1 MNEYEFYCLSN
12 SIKNNLHPE
21 SIVSVLSELAA
32 PWENCS
38 QRMLG
43 QLVDLN
49 CSWRKK
55 KLIFQ
60 AITET
65 IANPWQDLYC
75 LRL

>member
-1 MNEYEFYCLSN
+1 MSESFCLCNFSKN
-12 SIKNNLHPE
+12 SVRPE
-21 SIVSVLSELAA
+21 SIVNVLSELAA

-49 CSWRKK
+49 CAWRKK

-65 IANPWQDLYC
+65 IANLWQDLYC